1 MYLCKRTTLWTVPKP
16 HDFIPRT
23 VSAKIILQTV
33 TSIAVLLAATILALT
48 LGTRIII
55 REEVERQ
62 VSQALDGI
70 TYRLD
75 NTLLGVEQTAAILEA
90 QIPDSLGNPP
100 GLFKL
105 TRKALEANP
114 NISGC
119 AIALN
124 PEHYTVQG
132 KPFMAYTHKVRQ
144 NIVTSQ
150 TFTSTPFTEQLW
162 YRNTLMTGVPSWNGA
177 LKNED
182 TETEPIITFDVPFF
196 SDSTSAGVLGLDISL
211 SVLTEIAQ
219 NYKTSTNSYITL
231 LDKNGSFIVHPDS
244 TKLLHMSSLAQLK
257 GAENPVVME
266 ALQSMVDGET
276 GSRKFTLGSTP
287 YYIAYAPFRLSAA
300 PGRQVSPLGWSIAV
314 IYPENDLFQEFDP
327 YFVHTIM
334 MIVAGILLLIAGGI
348 LVSRYSLKP
357 LRKLAYVTRIIS
369 KGNYTLPGFETTR
382 SDEVGRL
389 QSQYNKMLHSVADHM
404 EQLQSLSQKEN
415 AHQAALSET
424 FARTKEI
431 KKQREVFFGNMTHQ
445 MVDVTAKIQ
454 SSVDRLSGSDG
465 NMEDND
471 RHQVLDNIERDGHRV
486 AEILNDMLN
495 AKD

>member
-1 MYLCKRTTLWTVPKP
+1 M
-16 HDFIPRT
+16 
-23 VSAKIILQTV
+23 
-33 TSIAVLLAATILALT
+33 
-48 LGTRIII
+48 
-55 REEVERQ
+55 
-62 VSQALDGI
+62 
-70 TYRLD
+70 
-75 NTLLGVEQTAAILEA
+75 
-90 QIPDSLGNPP
+90 
-100 GLFKL
+100 
-105 TRKALEANP
+105 
-114 NISGC
+114 
-119 AIALN
+119 
-124 PEHYTVQG
+124 
-132 KPFMAYTHKVRQ
+132 
-144 NIVTSQ
+144 
-150 TFTSTPFTEQLW
+150 
-162 YRNTLMTGVPSWNGA
+162 
-177 LKNED
+177 
-182 TETEPIITFDVPFF
+182 
-196 SDSTSAGVLGLDISL
+196 
-211 SVLTEIAQ
+211 
-219 NYKTSTNSYITL
+219 
-231 LDKNGSFIVHPDS
+231 
-244 TKLLHMSSLAQLK
+244 
-257 GAENPVVME
+257 
-266 ALQSMVDGET
+266 
-276 GSRKFTLGSTP
+276 
-287 YYIAYAPFRLSAA
+287 
-300 PGRQVSPLGWSIAV
+300 
-314 IYPENDLFQEFDP
+314 FQEFDP